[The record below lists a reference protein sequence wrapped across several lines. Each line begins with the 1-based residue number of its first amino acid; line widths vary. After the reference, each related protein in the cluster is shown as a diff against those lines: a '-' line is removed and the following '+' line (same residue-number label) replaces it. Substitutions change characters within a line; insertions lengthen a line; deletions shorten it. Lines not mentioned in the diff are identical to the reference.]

1 MKFNIPLFIVLL
13 TLVGLFSGC
22 EINLST
28 ASISNVKMCSQVY
41 DNECPSD
48 NPLFTS
54 TTAEIYVSCHLR
66 HAPENT
72 NVQFSW
78 YYLADQEY
86 LIDEVILSSGE
97 QLGPLHLQSGLSK
110 PNNAWPVGEY
120 EVRIQIMGTEKEVI
134 IKKFRIE

>member
-1 MKFNIPLFIVLL
+1 MKFRIQSIIFLL
-13 TLVGLFSGC
+13 TITFLICGC

-28 ASISNVKMCSQVY
+28 ATISNVRMCSQVY

-48 NPLFTS
+48 NPFFTS
-54 TTAEIYVSCHLR
+54 TTADIYVSCNLR

-72 NVQFSW
+72 NVRFSW
-78 YYLADQEY
+78 YYLADQEV

-97 QLGPLHLQSGLSK
+97 QLGLLHLQSGLSK

-120 EVRIQIMGTEKEVI
+120 EVRIQIMGTEKAVI